1 MYLPPVEKEQLLA
14 DVHKPAYFAKALQA
28 LFEDRCL
35 GYIEK
40 HVMMRTLKDLVKR
53 KSLNK
58 LSPEVDGKPSTL
70 LLMVIR
76 CVTSPMLLHSGYL
89 HVLTA

>member
-1 MYLPPVEKEQLLA
+1 MEKEQLLA
-14 DVHKPAYFAKALQA
+14 DVHKAAYFAKALQA

-76 CVTSPMLLHSGYL
+76 FVTSLVLLHTGCL
-89 HVLTA
+89 HILIA